1 MKHLLFLTY
10 VIGLLVAL
18 DAGFFDSRYRSE
30 IWQQTKHQGEA
41 FNREVERRIKEVF
54 R

>member
-10 VIGLLVAL
+10 LIGVLVAL
-18 DAGFFDSRYRSE
+18 DASYFDSRYRTD
-30 IWQQTKHQGEA
+30 IWQQTKHQGEV
-41 FNREVERRIKEVF
+41 FRREVDQRIKEIF

>member
-10 VIGLLVAL
+10 MIGLLAGL
-18 DAGFFDSRYRSE
+18 DAGLFDSRYRTE
-30 IWQQTKHQGEA
+30 IWQQTKHQGDM
-41 FNREVERRIKEVF
+41 FNQEVERRIKEVF